1 MERLNI
7 VCVDDQQN
15 VLYTLQR
22 DLTFFQS
29 DLNLS
34 FCESVP
40 EAYQVLEELDAAGQ
54 YIAVVICDHIMPERN
69 GVDFLIDLK
78 DDERFCA
85 IKTVLLTG
93 LATHQDTIRAINQ
106 AHIDRYIEKP
116 WDGKKLVDTLKT
128 LLTQFIFDAGL
139 DYLEYAPYL
148 DEKIVLETLHN
159 PNNIYSNRN
168 D

>member
-7 VCVDDQQN
+7 ICIDDQQN

-34 FCESVP
+34 FCESAS
-40 EAYQVLEELDAAGQ
+40 EACQVIEELSAAGQ
-54 YIAVVICDHIMPERN
+54 YIAVVICDHIMPEKN
-69 GVDFLIDLK
+69 GIDFLIELK
-78 DDERFCA
+78 EEERFSA
-85 IKTVLLTG
+85 VKTVLLTG

-116 WDGKKLVDTLKT
+116 WNGKHLVDTIKT
-128 LLTQFIFDAGL
+128 LITEFIFKVGL
-139 DYLEYAPYL
+139 DYVKYAPYL
-148 DEKIVLETLHN
+148 DEKIVLERLHN
-159 PNNIYSNRN
+159 PNIYSNRN